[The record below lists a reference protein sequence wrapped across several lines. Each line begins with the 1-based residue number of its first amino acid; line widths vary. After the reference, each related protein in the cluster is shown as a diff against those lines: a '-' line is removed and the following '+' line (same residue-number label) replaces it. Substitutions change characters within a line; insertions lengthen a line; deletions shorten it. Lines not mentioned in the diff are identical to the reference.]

1 MEERILYWLDLE
13 SNRLLDTKI
22 VFGNSLDIR
31 PERFCEVATRG
42 GITLFVASLT
52 EYEIRQAGEVKTL
65 QELLLTEETDWS
77 TIGMILNGISVNGRG
92 TAP

>member
-1 MEERILYWLDLE
+1 MKILYWLNLD

-22 VFGNSLDIR
+22 VFDGLDVG

-42 GITLFVASLT
+42 GVTLYVASLT
-52 EYEIRQAGEVKTL
+52 DEEINQAEEVKTL

-77 TIGMILNGISVNGRG
+77 TIGMILNGISFNGTG
-92 TAP
+92 